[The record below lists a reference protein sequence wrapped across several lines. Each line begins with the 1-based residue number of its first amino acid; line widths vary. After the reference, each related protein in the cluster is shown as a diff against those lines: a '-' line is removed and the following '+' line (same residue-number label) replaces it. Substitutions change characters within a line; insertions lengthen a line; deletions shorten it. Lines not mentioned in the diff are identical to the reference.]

1 MEVVGTKEKLDNVS
15 RDRNNPEKKKKGKKE
30 NKWNG
35 SLFTTIA
42 ILQSYSRLPAI
53 NVH

>member
-1 MEVVGTKEKLDNVS
+1 MFS
-15 RDRNNPEKKKKGKKE
+15 RDRNNPEKKKKKGKQTE
-30 NKWNG
+30 RG
-35 SLFTTIA
+35 LFTTIA

>member
-1 MEVVGTKEKLDNVS
+1 MFLATGTILK
-15 RDRNNPEKKKKGKKE
+15 KKKKGKKE
-30 NKWNG
+30 NKRNG